1 MSGVGSGGIL
11 NEPDEDLDDV
21 RRGGGGYEDGPVAG
35 WRGRPGQRQFFV
47 QRRIDELLQKLHS
60 RDTLIVTE
68 LSRLGRS
75 TSEILTLINE
85 LIKQKISLIIIKQN
99 VTIMAGTI

>member
-1 MSGVGSGGIL
+1 MSYT
-11 NEPDEDLDDV
+11 NKHDLKIH
-21 RRGGGGYEDGPVAG
+21 EFIEI
-35 WRGRPGQRQFFV
+35 QISSKKTQK

-99 VTIMAGTI
+99 VTIMADILIPNQIADFKI